1 MCHCNPESLQEDSQ
15 SQIVCLRNPGEA
27 AAEAH
32 DGPTMSSQEAATE
45 KFLLFH
51 FANRWG
57 GKTKSCP
64 PRILSKSSHDSW
76 TVKNECVFQVLLLTL
91 RVLLGMP
98 PEVCKGWILPQWK
111 AIEMKMANGL
121 STFQRLP
128 LMKWSS
134 NKHNC
139 DPSLFLK
146 GINQRVSSGSGR
158 PNSPL
163 TLKVQ
168 MLWET
173 WNMLKFVEKDNAV
186 FFDASKASKIKVHLF
201 LSRSDRAAFPRSRE
215 GECDRTRASRRLR
228 TWVRSRNCPAD
239 REGDWRLA
247 KNGKNDEFRWTKIW
261 PDFKRLRW
269 FRIFGKINLP
279 FNGGHSWDSHRLAD

>member
-1 MCHCNPESLQEDSQ
+1 MMGQQWVRKRQPLKSFCCSIS
-15 SQIVCLRNPGEA
+15 RTGEA
-27 AAEAH
+27 AK
-32 DGPTMSSQEAATE
+32 PNRVTPNTQQ
-45 KFLLFH
+45 KRPWFL
-51 FANRWG
+51 NSEEWV
-57 GKTKSCP
+57 C
-64 PRILSKSSHDSW
+64 
-76 TVKNECVFQVLLLTL
+76 FQVLLLTL

-201 LSRSDRAAFPRSRE
+201 LSRSDRAASPRSRE

-228 TWVRSRNCPAD
+228 TWVRARNYPGD

-247 KNGKNDEFRWTKIW
+247 KNGKNNEFRWTKI
-261 PDFKRLRW
+261 DQTLKDC
-269 FRIFGKINLP
+269 
-279 FNGGHSWDSHRLAD
+279 GGSALWRSFMRLA